1 MVVGYYREIYCALD
15 IDEAEIID
23 CLINQLK
30 WSNIKC
36 ESKDEK
42 YTIIMNN
49 FEDWIVHHLVH
60 TYPDLERGGDLED
73 VIEQVKEFVSHILM
87 DYL

>member
-15 IDEAEIID
+15 IDEAEIIHY
-23 CLINQLK
+23 LIDHLK
-30 WSNIKC
+30 YSNIKC

-73 VIEQVKEFVSHILM
+73 VIEEIKEYISHILM
-87 DYL
+87 NYL